1 MKRAFDIIIS
11 LSGITLLSPMLLY
24 IAIRVKSDSKG
35 NIFYKQKRV
44 GRNGR
49 EFYLYK
55 FRTMHA
61 GSDAHSLLTYGCT
74 DARITPFG
82 TFLRKNKLDELPQL
96 YNVLKGEMSIVGP
109 RPEVKKYV
117 DLYDEHQQ
125 NILKVKPGITDLAS
139 ITFINENDLLA
150 AHAEPEKYYVE
161 YILPEKIRLNQ
172 VYIAS
177 PSVTNYFRIIGLTL
191 KKIATR

>member
-11 LSGITLLSPMLLY
+11 LSGITLLSPMLMY
-24 IAIRVKSDSKG
+24 IAMRVKYDSKG

-55 FRTMHA
+55 FRTMYN

-74 DARITPFG
+74 DNRITSFG
-82 TFLRKNKLDELPQL
+82 AFLRKNKLDELPQL
-96 YNVLKGEMSIVGP
+96 YNVLRGEMSIVGP

-117 DLYDEHQQ
+117 DLYDKNQQ
-125 NILKVKPGITDLAS
+125 SVLKVKPGITDMAS

-150 AHAEPEKYYVE
+150 AHAEPERYYIE
-161 YILPEKIRLNQ
+161 YIMPEKIRLNQ
-172 VYIAS
+172 VYITS
-177 PSVTNYFRIIGLTL
+177 PSVTNYFKIIGLTI

>member
-11 LSGITLLSPMLLY
+11 LSGITLLSPMLMY
-24 IAIRVKSDSKG
+24 IAMRVKYDSKG

-44 GRNGR
+44 GHNGR

-55 FRTMHA
+55 FRTMYN

-74 DARITPFG
+74 DNRITSFG
-82 TFLRKNKLDELPQL
+82 AFLRKNKLDELPQL
-96 YNVLKGEMSIVGP
+96 YNVLRGEMSIVGP

-117 DLYDEHQQ
+117 DLYDKNQQ
-125 NILKVKPGITDLAS
+125 SVLKVKPGITDMAS

-150 AHAEPEKYYVE
+150 AHAEPERYYIE
-161 YILPEKIRLNQ
+161 YIMPEKIRLNQ
-172 VYIAS
+172 VYITS
-177 PSVTNYFRIIGLTL
+177 PSVTNYFKIIGLTI